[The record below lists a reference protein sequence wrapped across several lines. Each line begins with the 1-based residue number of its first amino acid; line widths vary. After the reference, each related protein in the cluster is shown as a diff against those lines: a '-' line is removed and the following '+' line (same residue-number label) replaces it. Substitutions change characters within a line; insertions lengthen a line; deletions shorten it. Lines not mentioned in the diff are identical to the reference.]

1 MESAAKVPWSGR
13 INFRMIIFAAVVLAL
28 VGAPVYIYLDSR
40 LSGGIKNH
48 GDYLEVDLKAMSNF
62 PFDQINGTVNDIPQR
77 FRDLDGKRVMVEG
90 EIWAPNSAGNDLRNF
105 ELVYSIAKCCFS
117 GPPQIQHFV
126 QSKPVKGTIPYY
138 SGLVRVVGTL
148 HVNVQKAGGQV
159 SSVYQLQVESVDPV

>member
-1 MESAAKVPWSGR
+1 MESAVKVPFSER
-13 INFRMIIFAAVVLAL
+13 INFRMIVFAAVVLAL
-28 VGAPVYIYLDSR
+28 VGTPVYIYLDSR

-62 PFDQINGTVNDIPQR
+62 PFDQINGTAEDIPRQ
-77 FRDLDGKRVMVEG
+77 FRALDGKRVMVEG
-90 EIWAPNSAGNDLRNF
+90 EIWAPNSAGSELQNF

-126 QSKPVKGTIPYY
+126 QSKPVKGKVPYY